1 MNAGRPKGSKNK
13 RLHKWSEEEKE
24 YLASIVKG
32 KTYKEIANLMKDKF
46 DYDFT
51 DQQIKGAMNRYN
63 LRTETTGCFR
73 KGSIPWNKGLKGYIG
88 PNKTSFKKGTI
99 PPQYRP
105 VGSERV
111 NKDGYIEIK
120 VADPRTWKLKQ
131 RYVYEQ
137 YHGEIPKGY
146 YVIFA
151 DQDKRNFD
159 IDNLIAVSRSEILI
173 LNNNKLIYKDKELTK
188 VGVNIAKIL
197 SKASKLK
204 SRG

>member
-1 MNAGRPKGSKNK
+1 MTGRPKGSKNK

-32 KTYKEIANLMKDKF
+32 RTYKEIANLMKDKF
-46 DYDFT
+46 NYDFT

-63 LRTETTGCFR
+63 LTTGTTGCFR
-73 KGSIPWNKGLKGYIG
+73 KGSIPWNKGLKGYMG
-88 PNKTSFKKGTI
+88 ANKTSFKKGTM

-137 YHGEIPKGY
+137 YYGEIPKDHN
-146 YVIFA
+146 VIFA
-151 DQDKRNFD
+151 DGNRQNFD
-159 IDNLIAVSRSEILI
+159 IDNLIAVSRSEMLI

-188 VGVNIAKIL
+188 TGVNIAKIL

>member
-1 MNAGRPKGSKNK
+1 MTGRPKGSKSK

-32 KTYKEIANLMKDKF
+32 KSYKEIAALMKDKF
-46 DYDFT
+46 NYDFT

-88 PNKTSFKKGTI
+88 ANKTSFKKGTI

-105 VGSERV
+105 VGSERT

-120 VADPRTWKLKQ
+120 VAGPRTWKLKQ
-131 RYVYEQ
+131 RYIYEQ
-137 YHGEIPKGY
+137 HYGEVPKDHN
-146 YVIFA
+146 VIFA
-151 DQDKRNFD
+151 DGNRQNFD
-159 IDNLIAVSRSEILI
+159 IDNLIAVSRSEMLI
-173 LNNNKLIYKDKELTK
+173 LNNHKLIYKDKELTK
-188 VGVNIAKIL
+188 TGVNIAKIL

>member
-1 MNAGRPKGSKNK
+1 MAGRPKGSKNK

-24 YLASIVKG
+24 YLASIIKG
-32 KTYKEIANLMKDKF
+32 RTYKKIAALMKDKF
-46 DYDFT
+46 NYDFT
-51 DQQIKGAMNRYN
+51 DQQIKGAMNRYS

-73 KGSIPWNKGLKGYIG
+73 KGSIPWNKGTRGRTG
-88 PNKTSFKKGTI
+88 ANKTSFKKGTI
-99 PPQYRP
+99 PPQYRS
-105 VGSERV
+105 VGSERI
-111 NKDGYIEIK
+111 NRDGYIEVK

-131 RYVYEQ
+131 RYIYEQ

-151 DQDKRNFD
+151 DQDKQNFD
-159 IDNLIAVSRSEILI
+159 IDNLIAVSRSEMLI

-188 VGVNIAKIL
+188 TGVNIAKIL